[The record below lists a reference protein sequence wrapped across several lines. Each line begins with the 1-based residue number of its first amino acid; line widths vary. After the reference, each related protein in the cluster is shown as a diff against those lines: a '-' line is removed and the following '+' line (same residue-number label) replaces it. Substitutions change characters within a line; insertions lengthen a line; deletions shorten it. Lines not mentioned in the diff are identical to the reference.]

1 MLHALRRRRS
11 PRRGAFVAAGALVAA
26 GVLAAC
32 GGGGSGATN
41 TKAANADAAAA
52 CSALARST
60 PVGAGTIALGHRLEG
75 AAQLGLAAV
84 GENGAT
90 YANLQAAMQKLYND
104 ATGDNVNQLAGDVT
118 NALALCKGDS
128 LPH

>member
-1 MLHALRRRRS
+1 MARSIRQHRPAL
-11 PRRGAFVAAGALVAA
+11 ATLAAGGALFAA
-26 GVLAAC
+26 VGLAAC

-90 YANLQAAMQKLYND
+90 YANLQGVMQKLYND
-104 ATGDNVNQLAGDVT
+104 ATGDNVGQLTGDVT
-118 NALALCKGDS
+118 NALAICKGDS